1 MNEVARLAG
10 QERADFAAFLRTLPP
25 VCWDAPTL
33 CSKWT
38 VREVVTHVVDYDA
51 LGYRDL
57 LRQAVRGGLRLDRMN
72 ALAVERKPERTPEE
86 LISRIEEHLEPR
98 GLTAAFGGR
107 VALLDGLIHQQD
119 IRRPLSLPRE
129 VPPDRLR
136 HALAFARFAPPIKA
150 GWRARG
156 LRLVAT
162 DLDWS
167 AGSGPEVHGPGEA
180 LLMAIAG
187 RDAALGEVSGPG
199 AAIVAS
205 RMGSRRVSP
214 EKRRKAR

>member
-1 MNEVARLAG
+1 MNEVARLVRE
-10 QERADFAAFLRTLPP
+10 ERADFAAFLRTLSPAH
-25 VCWDAPTL
+25 WDAPTL
-33 CSKWT
+33 CSEWT

-72 ALAVERKPERTPEE
+72 ALGVERKPDRTPEE
-86 LISRIEEHLEPR
+86 LIARIDEHLEPR

-119 IRRPLSLPRE
+119 IRRPLGLLRE

-150 GWRARG
+150 GRRARG

-180 LLMAIAG
+180 LLMATAG
-187 RDAALGEVSGPG
+187 RAAALGEVSGPG
-199 AAIVAS
+199 AAILAS
-205 RMGSRRVSP
+205 RVSQ
-214 EKRRKAR
+214 EKRPKAR